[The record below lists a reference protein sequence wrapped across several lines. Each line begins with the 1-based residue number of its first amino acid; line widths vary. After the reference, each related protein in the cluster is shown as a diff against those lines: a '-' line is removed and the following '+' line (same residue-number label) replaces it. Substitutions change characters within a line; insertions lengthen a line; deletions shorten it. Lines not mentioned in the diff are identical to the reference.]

1 MFKKTFN
8 TTSDLTV
15 IYLAQFD
22 EKKHS
27 QQSDLTFYFIFYF
40 RMCRTYATLGSL
52 S

>member
-15 IYLAQFD
+15 IYLTQFD